1 MKTLIAIV
9 VSGMVVI
16 AAVFGFMIMQQEIK
30 WKDAEIAKLKKN
42 QENTV
47 DIRAE
52 LKKAQREA
60 ASYKDK
66 ALGLAKSA
74 QTLIDASKSLNNLQ
88 TQKINILESG
98 LSEVKNTATSHV
110 QVASPQFQIPRWIPQ
125 PTTTIVKS
133 IKDKA
138 LAKYGSNY
146 STANYHIER
155 EVEAYEKLVRYQKMN
170 NVFVSDLLNKT
181 MFERGDDYT
190 GAIYEIERQ
199 IEAKQKLQSK

>member
-74 QTLIDASKSLNNLQ
+74 QTLIDDSKSLNNLQ
-88 TQKINILESG
+88 TQKITILESG

>member
-16 AAVFGFMIMQQEIK
+16 ATVFGFMIMQQEMK
-30 WKDAEIAKLKKN
+30 WKDSEIAKLKKN
-42 QENTV
+42 QEDTV
-47 DIRAE
+47 KIRAE

-60 ASYKDK
+60 ASYKEK

-98 LSEVKNTATSHV
+98 LSDVKNSATSHV

-125 PTTTIVKS
+125 PSTTIAKS

-146 STANYHIER
+146 SSANYHIER

>member
-1 MKTLIAIV
+1 
-9 VSGMVVI
+9 MVVI

-74 QTLIDASKSLNNLQ
+74 QTLIDDSKSLNNLQ
-88 TQKINILESG
+88 TQKITILESG

>member
-1 MKTLIAIV
+1 MKTLVAIV
-9 VSGMVVI
+9 ISGMVVI
-16 AAVFGFMIMQQEIK
+16 ATALGFMMMQHEMK
-30 WKDAEIAKLKKN
+30 WKDAEITKLKKN
-42 QENTV
+42 QEDTV
-47 DIRAE
+47 KIRAE

-60 ASYKDK
+60 LSYKEAAQK
-66 ALGLAKSA
+66 LAISA
-74 QTLIDASKSLNNLQ
+74 QNLVDSHKTLNNLQ
-88 TQKINILESG
+88 NQKINILESS
-98 LSEVKNTATSHV
+98 LRDSKETPTSHV

-125 PTTTIVKS
+125 PATTITKS

-146 STANYHIER
+146 SSANYHIER
-155 EVEAYEKLVRYQKMN
+155 EGEAYEKLVRYQKMN

-199 IEAKQKLQSK
+199 IEAKQKLQSR